1 MVLLFN
7 MHLPKIIDNNR
18 TLLLD
23 VFKEISPSF
32 NELSIATGYWDIEG
46 MKLVLDSIQKYD
58 KVRILIGREPLLKRD
73 NKQGIEQPEP
83 DYPDQDFF
91 DDLQR
96 INPSPELKKVVIEM
110 KKMIDQGKLEVR
122 VYRRSFLHAK
132 CYIFGNYESPEAVG
146 IIGSS
151 NFTRNGMT
159 SNSEL
164 NALESDHRVVMF
176 QPKNADQEIGHLFW
190 FDELWNDEKT
200 EEWTGKFIELVD
212 SSKVGEHIFTPF
224 EMYIHSLY
232 QVYKDD
238 LISDINVTEDSK
250 NLLHAFQVRNAE
262 LLLKKLNKNGIAML
276 ADSVGLGKTITGG
289 AVIKKYIE
297 DPKNKKPRIEVV
309 VPASLK
315 SQWISELG
323 THHNIIAGIDSV
335 HISSMQNA
343 NEIEERKKIDTYR
356 PVDLFVIDEAHNLR
370 NESSE
375 RYKELLEWIQNN
387 EGCHVLL
394 MTATPINNQ
403 LTDFASQINLASGG
417 REDLFYVQIPKIGG
431 RQQTIKEH
439 YDAIRDLTSEI
450 KKELKDGKK
459 IDTDKVKLIMRPI
472 LQHFMVR
479 STRTG
484 IEREFGGVLDKNG
497 DLIKFPKAYSSEE
510 RYMFSQGVDDL
521 FVSNSDIPLNEML
534 QKNIESIIGE
544 NKQLTKHPLDLIDQ
558 FKNAENSN
566 LSPIH
571 KIFLLTTYL
580 GLPIYRTTI
589 YKNEFYGR
597 TVEQINERL
606 AKEKRNQ
613 QEKFEIKQQMTMHN
627 MMRILFLKRAESS
640 VYALKKS
647 LGYYL
652 ERLNKFE
659 EILINDNKIVK
670 ISKLVDY
677 EDLLDIDS
685 GEEEAEENKNSISI
699 DADIVIYNIDQLRL
713 DIQKDRDILGVVL
726 PILENLINKDAKIN
740 HFKQMI
746 ERFNRE
752 GKKVL
757 VFSYF
762 SDTVEFLE
770 KNLPQVCDFI
780 SVQNTGFTTNK
791 NKKEIEQLAGRFSPV
806 AKRYNFSSGESEL
819 QFLFSTD
826 VLSEGQNLQ
835 DCSVLVNYDLHW
847 NPVRMIQRNGRINR
861 LGGKHESVHIY
872 NLCPANEI
880 EAYLKLED
888 RLKQKIEM
896 IKHSIG
902 TDQSILGEEENA
914 IEFNEDFSLVDNKKI
929 LEITKSIYDTDAD
942 IEKIM
947 QTFEEETDILATED
961 VFISD
966 LRHFDNSAT
975 EEDKYRIYQRI
986 PLEKWGILP
995 LKNIKDSNISE
1006 TLVHSVI
1013 LIKDQEK
1020 VQEMPLFVTISK
1032 TGSAIQFVDRLEA
1045 LNALQA
1051 VIDSKNVPINF
1062 DDYNKEK
1069 IAHTLDDRL
1078 IQFAESAIE
1087 QPENT
1092 LKPSQE
1098 IVLDRLYEMNQ
1109 PTHLIERVLKQ
1120 HRNRSDRKYIINRLS
1135 KLHLDIKENK
1145 PLNQKILSE
1154 IIEKSS
1160 KINTKLDTE
1169 RNNKPVIAGL
1179 PIIYSYHAKP

>member
-1 MVLLFN
+1 MY
-7 MHLPKIIDNNR
+7 PKIVDNNR
-18 TLLLD
+18 IIFLD
-23 VFKEISPSF
+23 VFKKTAPNFKEI
-32 NELSIATGYWDIEG
+32 SIATGYWDIEG
-46 MKLVLDSIQKYD
+46 MKIVLDSIQKYD

-73 NKQGIEQPEP
+73 NKKGIEQPEP

-96 INPSPELKKVVIEM
+96 IDPSPELKKVVIEM

-164 NALESDHRVVMF
+164 NALESDHRVVTF
-176 QPKNADQEIGHLFW
+176 QPKSPDQEVGHLFW
-190 FDELWNDEKT
+190 FDQLWNDEKT

-212 SSKVGEHIFTPF
+212 SSKVGEHIFSPY

-232 QVYKDD
+232 QVYKDE
-238 LISDINVTEDSK
+238 LSTEIKVTEDSK

-262 LLLKKLNKNGIAML
+262 LLLKKLKKNNIAML

-297 DPKNKKPRIEVV
+297 DPVNKKPRIEVV

-315 SQWISELG
+315 TQWVSELAA
-323 THHNIIAGIDSV
+323 HHNIIEGIDSV
-335 HISSMQNA
+335 HISSMHNA
-343 NEIEERKKIDTYR
+343 NEIDDRKKIDIYR

-375 RYKELLEWIQNN
+375 RYKDLLEWVQNN
-387 EGCHVLL
+387 ECCHVLL

-417 REDLFYVQIPKIGG
+417 KEDLFYVQIPKIGG

-439 YDAIRDLTSEI
+439 YDAIRDLTAEI

-459 IDTDKVKLIMRPI
+459 IDTEKVKLIMRPI

-484 IEREFGGVLDKNG
+484 IEREFGGVLDKSGN
-497 DLIKFPKAYSSEE
+497 LIKFPKATSSEE
-510 RYMFSQGVDDL
+510 RYQFNNDL
-521 FVSNSDIPLNEML
+521 NHLFKNAGNIPIEEML
-534 QKNIESIIGE
+534 QKDIESIIGE

-558 FKNAENSN
+558 FKNTEQVD
-566 LSPIH
+566 LSPVH

-580 GLPIYRTTI
+580 GLPIYKTTV
-589 YKNEFYGR
+589 YKNEFYGK
-597 TVEQINERL
+597 TIDVINEILSGGKKNRD
-606 AKEKRNQ
+606 
-613 QEKFEIKQQMTMHN
+613 EKFEIKQQMTMHN

-647 LGYYL
+647 LEYYL
-652 ERLNKFE
+652 RRLNKFE
-659 EILINDNKIVK
+659 EILNNDNKIVK

-677 EDLLDIDS
+677 EDLLDTDQN
-685 GEEEAEENKNSISI
+685 EEELNESKNSIAI
-699 DADIVIYNIDQLRL
+699 EADQTMFNIEQLKNDL
-713 DIQKDRDILGVVL
+713 KKDRDILNVIV
-726 PILENLINKDAKIN
+726 PILEKLIENDVKIN
-740 HFKQMI
+740 HFQKML
-746 ERFNRE
+746 ERLNSE

-770 KNLPQVCDFI
+770 KTLPNVCGF
-780 SVQNTGFTTNK
+780 VNEKNTAFTTNK
-791 NKKEIEQLAGRFSPV
+791 NKKEIEQLAGRFSPLS
-806 AKRYNFSSGESEL
+806 KRYEFKSGESEL

-835 DCSVLVNYDLHW
+835 DCSILVNYDLHW

-861 LGGKHESVHIY
+861 LGSKHESVHIY

-914 IEFNEDFSLVDNKKI
+914 IEFNEDLSFVDNKKV
-929 LEITKSIYDTDAD
+929 LDLTKSIYDTDSD

-947 QTFEEETDILATED
+947 QTYEEETDILATED

-975 EEDKYRIYQRI
+975 EEEKQKIYHRI
-986 PLEKWGILP
+986 PLGKWGILP
-995 LKNIKDSNISE
+995 LKNSPSISDA
-1006 TLVHSVI
+1006 LVHSVVK
-1013 LIKDQEK
+1013 IKDQETT
-1020 VQEMPLFVTISK
+1020 QEMPLFVTVSK
-1032 TGSAIQFVDRLEA
+1032 TGSTIQFVDRLEA

-1051 VIDSKNVPINF
+1051 NSESKNVPVDLAQF
-1062 DDYNKEK
+1062 DIIK
-1069 IAHTLDDRL
+1069 IENMLGNRL
-1078 IQFAESAIE
+1078 VQFAESAIE

-1109 PTHLIERVLKQ
+1109 PTHLIERVLKE
-1120 HRNRSDRKYIINRLS
+1120 HRNRSDRKYIIDRLA
-1135 KLHLDIKENK
+1135 KLHLDIKENR
-1145 PLNQKILSE
+1145 PLNQKALSE

-1160 KINTKLDTE
+1160 KINTKLDAQI
-1169 RNNKPVIAGL
+1169 NKKTSIVGD